1 MKRARLELNKSKQ
14 RDETEKNLRRYED
27 IVEHVQ
33 IGLYV
38 YVLEEGLEG
47 EDQLI
52 MAAANPAST
61 LLTGVPSEDIVG
73 RTIDECFPGLREKG
87 IPALF
92 IEVCRSGRTR
102 RFSDFEYGDDRVL
115 NRAWSFMVF
124 PLPDQSVGVAFED
137 ITERKLA
144 EEALRDSELR
154 FRALFE
160 ATNDAVFTLDLDG
173 TISTVNDRAAALS
186 CYQKDELAGLP
197 YLTLIPS
204 ALRAESQRVLS
215 ALVAGEVL
223 PLFESAFLRKDG
235 AQVEVEV
242 SAALVRDEGG
252 RPSHLQCV
260 IRDITERKSA
270 ESALQQTQK
279 LESLGVM
286 AGGIAHDFN
295 NLLTGILG
303 NAMLALE
310 DLPHDQEARAKVAEI
325 ERAALRASELT
336 NEMLAYAGK
345 AQVAV
350 APLDLNGVVQEMSR
364 FLETVL
370 SKQTVVEYRFSDN
383 LPAVLGDSTQ
393 IRQVIMNLITNA
405 SEALGDHG
413 GTVSVETRIEEVH
426 EETPTADYVGGDLVP
441 GSYIALSVTDTGCG
455 MDEATLPRIFDPF
468 FTTKFA
474 GRGLGLAAAI
484 GIVRSH
490 GGALSVESEPGKGT
504 VFTVFLPSTGEP
516 SVEAGGDVGPSTAW
530 RGSGTVLVVDDERGV
545 REVLDGMLSLAG
557 FTVIAVASGPEAI
570 EVVREY
576 GNEIR
581 LVLLD
586 LTMREMNGDE
596 VFHIVHGMQPDLPVI
611 LLSGYAADD
620 TTKRFST
627 IGLAGFVHKP
637 FSWDDLI
644 GVLQRVLG
652 A

>member
-1 MKRARLELNKSKQ
+1 LEFKQ

-38 YVLEEGLEG
+38 YVLEQGPDG

-61 LLTGVPSEDIVG
+61 LLTGVPSEALVG
-73 RTIDECFPGLREKG
+73 KTIDECFPGLREKG
-87 IPALF
+87 IPDLF

-144 EEALRDSELR
+144 DEALRDSELR

-173 TISTVNDRAAALS
+173 SISTANDRAAALLG
-186 CYQKDELAGLP
+186 YQRDELAARS
-197 YLTLIPS
+197 YHTLIPS
-204 ALRAESQRVLS
+204 GLRAESERVFS
-215 ALVAGEVL
+215 SLVTGEVL
-223 PLFESAFLRKDG
+223 PLFESRFLRKDG
-235 AQVEVEV
+235 TEVEVEV
-242 SAALVRDEGG
+242 SAALVRDKSGG
-252 RPSHLQCV
+252 PSHLQSV
-260 IRDITERKSA
+260 VRDITERKSA
-270 ESALQQTQK
+270 ASALQQAQK

-310 DLPHDQEARAKVAEI
+310 DLAQDDEVRAKVSEI

-350 APLDLNGVVQEMSR
+350 SPLDLNGLVREMSR

-370 SKQTVVEYRFSDN
+370 SKKTVMVYRFADD
-383 LPAVLGDSTQ
+383 LPGVLGDSTQ
-393 IRQVIMNLITNA
+393 IRQVVMNLITNG
-405 SEALGDHG
+405 SEALGDQG
-413 GTVSVETRIEEVH
+413 GTVSVETRIEEVDGA
-426 EETPTADYVGGDLVP
+426 TPLADHVGGTLVP
-441 GSYIALSVTDTGCG
+441 GSYIALSVTDTGSG
-455 MDEATLPRIFDPF
+455 MDEATLARIFDPF
-468 FTTKFA
+468 FTTKFT

-490 GGALSVESEPGKGT
+490 GGALSVQSEPGSGT

-516 SVEAGGDVGPSTAW
+516 SVEPDADVGPSNAW
-530 RGSGTVLVVDDERGV
+530 RGSGTVLVVDDESGV
-545 REVLDGMLSLAG
+545 REVLHGMLSLAG
-557 FTVIAVASGPEAI
+557 FTVIDVASGPEAI
-570 EVVREY
+570 EVVKEK
-576 GNEIR
+576 GDEIR

-586 LTMREMNGDE
+586 LSMREMNGDE
-596 VFHIVHGMQPDLPVI
+596 VFHILQGIQPDLPVI
-611 LLSGYAADD
+611 LLSGHAADD
-620 TTKRFST
+620 TAQRFST

-637 FSWDDLI
+637 FSWDDLMGAI
-644 GVLQRVLG
+644 QRVLE